1 MEDFSSLDF
10 WLLFLLFSGSFSG
23 APASKATPSNG
34 NDSVKLLYK
43 TEPVYNKMKSLVL
56 LRLQTRNILIGPRN
70 YDVPL

>member
-34 NDSVKLLYK
+34 NDSLKLLYK
-43 TEPVYNKMKSLVL
+43 TEPVHNKMKSLVL
-56 LRLQTRNILIGPRN
+56 LLLQTRNILIGPRN